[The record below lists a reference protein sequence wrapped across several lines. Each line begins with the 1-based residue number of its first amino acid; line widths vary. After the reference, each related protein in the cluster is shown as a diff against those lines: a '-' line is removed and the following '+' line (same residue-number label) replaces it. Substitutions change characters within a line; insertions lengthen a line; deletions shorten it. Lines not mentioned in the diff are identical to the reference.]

1 MTELK
6 ENQLEEEFSFL
17 KDDDYQ
23 RFIELH
29 KIQSEDF
36 KIIENLFSYPA
47 EFFITEL
54 HNLFGFSKESSA
66 KEIKDRINQIKKALE
81 EEPEDRY
88 LASSK
93 EKIPFLELFFEI
105 TEKYGWMTA
114 RHLNSLLE
122 GK

>member
-1 MTELK
+1 M
-6 ENQLEEEFSFL
+6 
-17 KDDDYQ
+17 
-23 RFIELH
+23 
-29 KIQSEDF
+29 
-36 KIIENLFSYPA
+36 FSYPA

-54 HNLFGFSKESSA
+54 YNLFGFSKESSA

-122 GK
+122 RK